1 VLDLRINIFE
11 ELSNETY
18 PFQDELK
25 QALFETIRLAYSYD
39 RDYALEI
46 LNQYLPKSF
55 SPNRNSVYALVYS
68 LFGIDG
74 AERLSKLGQ
83 RLRGTA

>member
-1 VLDLRINIFE
+1 MVQSACQSWGNASAARRKKE
-11 ELSNETY
+11 
-18 PFQDELK
+18 K
-25 QALFETIRLAYSYD
+25 FETIRLAYSYD
-39 RDYALEI
+39 RDYALEM
-46 LNQYLPKSF
+46 LNRHLPKSF

>member
-1 VLDLRINIFE
+1 M
-11 ELSNETY
+11 ELSACQSWDNASAARHKKE
-18 PFQDELK
+18 K
-25 QALFETIRLAYSYD
+25 FETIRLDYSYD
-39 RDYALEI
+39 REYALEM
-46 LNQYLPKSF
+46 LNRHLPKSF

-83 RLRGTA
+83 RIRGAA

>member
-1 VLDLRINIFE
+1 M
-11 ELSNETY
+11 
-18 PFQDELK
+18 
-25 QALFETIRLAYSYD
+25 
-39 RDYALEI
+39 
-46 LNQYLPKSF
+46 LNRHLPKSF

-83 RLRGTA
+83 RIRGAA